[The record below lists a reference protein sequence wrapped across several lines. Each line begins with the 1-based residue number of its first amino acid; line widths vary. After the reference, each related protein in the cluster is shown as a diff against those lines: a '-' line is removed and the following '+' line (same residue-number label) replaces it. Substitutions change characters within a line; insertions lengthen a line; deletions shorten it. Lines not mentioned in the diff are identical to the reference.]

1 MTDELHIGDRIADL
15 AAAHPEQVAIIV
27 VGPRGE
33 ETAMTWSELD
43 QRANAAARGLKQE
56 GVRDDTVVGVALPP
70 GFEHAVAVVGSW
82 KLGATVVPLNPRN
95 ASDAVWVRWGGQ
107 LPKGVRY
114 ERTESIGVFGGSF
127 DQGQ

>member
-43 QRANAAARGLKQE
+43 QRANAAARGLEQE
-56 GVRDDTVVGVALPP
+56 GVRDDTVVGVALPRASSTP
-70 GFEHAVAVVGSW
+70 WRSSGPGSW
-82 KLGATVVPLNPRN
+82 ARPSCP
-95 ASDAVWVRWGGQ
+95 
-107 LPKGVRY
+107 
-114 ERTESIGVFGGSF
+114 
-127 DQGQ
+127 